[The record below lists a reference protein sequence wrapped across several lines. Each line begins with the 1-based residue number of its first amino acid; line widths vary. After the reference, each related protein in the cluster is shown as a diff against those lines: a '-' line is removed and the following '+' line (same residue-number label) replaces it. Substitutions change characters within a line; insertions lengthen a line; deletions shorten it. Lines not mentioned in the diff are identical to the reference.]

1 MTEVSIKQF
10 GLLVAYVL
18 PGFIGLAGLAP
29 ILPVISRWLLPDEHV
44 GLDIAPPVYALMA
57 ATALGLILTA
67 FRWMV
72 LDRTHAWMG
81 IKRPNWNDRQLSQ
94 QLSGFDYLVQNHFRY
109 YEFFG
114 NVLIALVITYILNR
128 VLGTLPF
135 LGLGTDL
142 GMLVIVLV
150 LFAASRDTLSKYYT
164 RTGRLIGQVA
174 EKAEKTNVQR

>member
-29 ILPVISRWLLPDEHV
+29 ILPVISRWLFPSDHV
-44 GLDIAPPVYALMA
+44 GLDIAPPIYALMA

-67 FRWMV
+67 FRWMI
-72 LDRTHAWMG
+72 LDHALAWMG
-81 IKRPNWNDRQLSQ
+81 VKRPVWDDRQLSQ
-94 QLSGFDYLVQNHFRY
+94 ELSGFDYLVQNHFRY

-114 NVLIALVITYILNR
+114 NVLIALVITYVLNR

-135 LGLGTDL
+135 LGFGTDL
-142 GMLVIVLV
+142 GMLVLVLV
-150 LFAASRDTLSKYYT
+150 LFAASRDTLAKYYT
-164 RTGRLIGQVA
+164 RTGRLIGEVA
-174 EKAEKTNVQR
+174 EKEKKSNV